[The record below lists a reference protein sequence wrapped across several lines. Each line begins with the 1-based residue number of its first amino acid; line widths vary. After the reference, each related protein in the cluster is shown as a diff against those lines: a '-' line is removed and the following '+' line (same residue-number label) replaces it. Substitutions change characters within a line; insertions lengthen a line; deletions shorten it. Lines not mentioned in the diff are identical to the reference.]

1 MSKILLQTVSNI
13 KTINDPQ
20 LGEIVFWKNTKARNY
35 IIRLQNGKVKV
46 TVPLYGSYERA
57 KEFLLKN
64 KQKLLPKIQQQAARP
79 SPEIDEPVLRRKAQS
94 VLPAQ
99 LAQLAA
105 LHGFKYSA
113 VKIRKSKSRWGS
125 CSTKGTISLSFYLLL
140 LPEHLIEYVLLHE
153 LCHTVQMNHSPA
165 FWALVNKC
173 TQNKVK
179 EFKKEIKKYR
189 FS

>member
-1 MSKILLQTVSNI
+1 MSDI
-13 KTINDPQ
+13 KTIEDPQ
-20 LGEIVFWKNTKARNY
+20 LGEIIFRQNKKAKNY
-35 IIRLQNGKVKV
+35 IIRIKEGKVKV
-46 TVPLYGSYERA
+46 TIPRYGNFARA
-57 KEFLLKN
+57 KEFLFEN
-64 KQKLLPKIQQQAARP
+64 KQNLLPKIQQQATQP
-79 SPEIDEPVLRRKAQS
+79 STNIDEAILRRKAQS
-94 VLPAQ
+94 VLPTQ

-125 CSTKGTISLSFYLLL
+125 CSTKGIISLSFYLLL

-173 TQNKVK
+173 TQNRAA
-179 EFKKEIKKYR
+179 ELRKEIRKYK
-189 FS
+189 F

>member
-1 MSKILLQTVSNI
+1 MIHI
-13 KTINDPQ
+13 YDPQ
-20 LGEIVFWKNTKARNY
+20 LGEIIFRQNKKAKNY
-35 IIRLQNGKVKV
+35 IIRLHAGKVRV
-46 TVPLYGSYERA
+46 TIPRYGNFARA
-57 KEFLLKN
+57 KELLLEH
-64 KQKLLPKIQQQAARP
+64 KQNLLRKIQQQVAQP
-79 SPEIDEPVLRRKAQS
+79 SPDIDETALRRKAQS

-99 LAQLAA
+99 LAQLAQ

-173 TQNKVK
+173 TQNRVA
-179 EFKKEIKKYR
+179 ELRKEIKKYK
-189 FS
+189 F